1 MLTQRLF
8 ECVKPVWETYLNHP
22 FLTGLADASLSKEK
36 FKYYMLQDYLYLY
49 QYAKVF
55 ALGAV
60 KTEDH
65 DLMRFF
71 SNLMD
76 TTLNGEMLIHKA
88 YMKRLDITPED
99 IKKARQALP
108 NNAYTSYMLKIAYE
122 GDALDILIAVL
133 ACSWSYA
140 YIGTKIAENPESLHH
155 PFYGEWVDGYSC
167 EAYVSANNS
176 LIERINSLGDNISE
190 TRFNRLKEIFV
201 NCSRFEAMF
210 WDMAWLGGDECVSDF
225 GGALC

>member
-8 ECVKPVWETYLNHP
+8 ECVKPVWEAYLNHP

-55 ALGAV
+55 AVGAV

-99 IKKARQALP
+99 I
-108 NNAYTSYMLKIAYE
+108 
-122 GDALDILIAVL
+122 
-133 ACSWSYA
+133 
-140 YIGTKIAENPESLHH
+140 
-155 PFYGEWVDGYSC
+155 
-167 EAYVSANNS
+167 
-176 LIERINSLGDNISE
+176 
-190 TRFNRLKEIFV
+190 
-201 NCSRFEAMF
+201 
-210 WDMAWLGGDECVSDF
+210 
-225 GGALC
+225 